1 MNIKPIGIEMQSLTQ
16 TPRTITVSDTQVRQ
30 RIQRLADMQRRGPS
44 QMARLLLADQLDAV
58 EKKLGLAPLADVV
71 KSGGK

>member
-30 RIQRLADMQRRGPS
+30 RIQRLADIQRRGPS
-44 QMARLLLADQLDAV
+44 QMARLLLVDQLDAV
-58 EKKLGLAPLADVV
+58 ENELGLDPLADVV
-71 KSGGK
+71 KPGGK